1 MPYFRLSGFYFFHFG
16 SLAALAPFW
25 GPYLLERGFAATGI
39 GALMA
44 ILMGSKLL
52 APNLF
57 GLAADRSGRRMPLV
71 QVGSLL
77 APLFFTGVF
86 VAEGFWLMAVV
97 MAIFTSFWNATLP
110 LMEAVTFNHLGTQVS
125 RYASVRIW
133 GSIGFILVVAGLG
146 WWQQQAG
153 TAVVPVAV
161 LTMYLGMFVASLT
174 IPDRNPLAFARG
186 APVAPPAADDPA
198 ALGAPVPTP
207 APTPAPGEPVGPTA
221 EEPTRDQSLRAILR
235 RPEVL
240 LFLLTC
246 VLMQGSHGAYYAFY
260 SIHLEAQDFSS
271 GAVGQLWALGVV
283 CEVLLFLRMRWLLE
297 RVGARRLVLASLA
310 LAVLRWILIGQ
321 WADDLA
327 LIIAA
332 QVLHAFTFGAFHA
345 TAIHLTHHYFPG
357 RAQGRGQALYNSLSF
372 GVGGA
377 SGSLLSGFLWDR
389 VGASTSFLVA
399 AGIAGLGLLIAFIGV
414 DRARR
419 Y

>member
-25 GPYLLERGFAATGI
+25 GPYLLERGFAATAI

-44 ILMGSKLL
+44 ILMGSKVV

-57 GLAADRSGRRMPLV
+57 GLIADHSGRRMPLV

-86 VAEGFWLMAVV
+86 VADSFWLMAVV

-110 LMEAVTFNHLGTQVS
+110 LMESVTFNHLGTQVS
-125 RYASVRIW
+125 RYASVRVW
-133 GSIGFILVVAGLG
+133 GSIGFILVVAAVG
-146 WWQQQAG
+146 WWQEQGG
-153 TAVVPVAV
+153 TAVVPLAV
-161 LTMYLGMFVASLT
+161 LMMYLGMLTASLT
-174 IPDRNPLAFARG
+174 IPDCDPLRARLAG
-186 APVAPPAADDPA
+186 RIPGNRQPVAAGQAD
-198 ALGAPVPTP
+198 
-207 APTPAPGEPVGPTA
+207 E
-221 EEPTRDQSLRAILR
+221 RSLRVILR

-246 VLMQGSHGAYYAFY
+246 LLMQSSHGAYYVFY
-260 SIHLEAQDFSS
+260 SIHLEAQGFSS
-271 GAVGQLWALGVV
+271 GAVGQLWALGVA

-310 LAVLRWILIGQ
+310 LALLRWVLIGL
-321 WADDLA
+321 WADQLA
-327 LIIAA
+327 LVIAA

-345 TAIHLTHHYFPG
+345 SAIHLTHHYFPG
-357 RAQGRGQALYNSLSF
+357 RTQGRGQALYNSLSF

-377 SGSLLSGFLWDR
+377 SGSLLSGLLWDS
-389 VGASTSFLVA
+389 VGATASFLVA
-399 AGIAGLGLLIAFIGV
+399 ASIAGLGLLIAFIGV
-414 DRARR
+414 DRQRH